1 MFGLLWWQSNLV
13 ARIAM
18 DFFSRTCVTAQD
30 SFTGSNEE
38 KTEGVA
44 GLVGYRV
51 GRAIELA
58 RGPVSQI
65 LMCMWPKVA

>member
-51 GRAIELA
+51 GQRAHKPNPHVYVA
-58 RGPVSQI
+58 QSGVSR
-65 LMCMWPKVA
+65 